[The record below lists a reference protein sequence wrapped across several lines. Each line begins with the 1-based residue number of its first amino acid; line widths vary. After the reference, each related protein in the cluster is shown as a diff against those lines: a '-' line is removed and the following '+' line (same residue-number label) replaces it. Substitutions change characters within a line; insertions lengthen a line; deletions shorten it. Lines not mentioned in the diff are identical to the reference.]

1 MRVRF
6 DIKRYDPGKDDTPH
20 FQSYEVELEENDR
33 VLDGLNEIRWRQDGT
48 LTFRRSCEHGIC
60 GSDAMRIN
68 GRNRL
73 ACKTLIKDVGKRVRV
88 EPILGFPVVRDLV
101 VDQRRFFQDYRS
113 ILPFLVNDDPP
124 PPRERL
130 QSPEDRER
138 FDDTTK
144 CILCAACTTACPS
157 AWGQESFIGPA
168 AIVQAHRF
176 IFDTRDH
183 AAAERLARLSGRS
196 GVWACRTVYS
206 CTAACP
212 RDIQVTRA
220 IAEVK
225 QAAIRESL

>member
-6 DIKRYDPGKDDTPH
+6 DIKRYDPEKDEAPY
-20 FQSYEVELEENDR
+20 FQSYEVELEDTDR

-73 ACKTLIKDVGKRVRV
+73 ACKTLIRDVGKSVRV
-88 EPILGFPVVRDLV
+88 EPLLGYPVVRDLV
-101 VDQRRFFQDYRS
+101 IDQERFFQDYRS
-113 ILPFLVNDDPP
+113 VLPFLVNDEPA

-130 QSPEDRER
+130 QSPQDRRR

-157 AWGQESFIGPA
+157 AWGHESFVGPA

-183 AAAERLARLSGRS
+183 AAAERLARLTGRS
-196 GVWACRTVYS
+196 GVWACRTVYN
-206 CTAACP
+206 CTMACP
-212 RDIQVTRA
+212 RDIQITRA

-225 QAAIRESL
+225 RAAILGCH

>member
-6 DIKRYDPGKDDTPH
+6 DIKRYDPEKDEAPY
-20 FQSYEVELEENDR
+20 FQNYEVELGETDR

-73 ACKTLIKDVGKRVRV
+73 ACKTLIREVGRRVRI
-88 EPILGFPVVRDLV
+88 EPLLGFPVVRDLV
-101 VDQRRFFQDYRS
+101 VDQQRFFQDYRS
-113 ILPFLVNDDPP
+113 VLPFLVNDDPP

-130 QSPEDRER
+130 QSPEARRR

-157 AWGQESFIGPA
+157 AWGNDSFLGPA

-183 AAAERLARLSGRS
+183 ATVERLARLAGRC
-196 GVWACRTVYS
+196 GVWACRTAYN
-206 CTAACP
+206 CTMACP
-212 RDIQVTRA
+212 REIQVTRA

-225 QAAIRESL
+225 RAALLGGP

>member
-6 DIKRYDPGKDDTPH
+6 DIKRYNPEKDEASY
-20 FQSYEVELEENDR
+20 FQNYEVELDETDR

-48 LTFRRSCEHGIC
+48 LALRRSCEHGIC

-73 ACKTLIKDVGKRVRV
+73 ACKTLIRDVGKRVKV
-88 EPILGFPVVRDLV
+88 EPLLGFPVVRDLV
-101 VDQRRFFQDYRS
+101 IDQRRFFKNYRS
-113 ILPFLVNDDPP
+113 VLPFLVNDDPP

-130 QSPEDRER
+130 QSPEVRQR

-157 AWGQESFIGPA
+157 AWGHDSFLGPA

-183 AAAERLARLSGRS
+183 AAPERLARLTGRS
-196 GVWACRTVYS
+196 GVWACRTVYN
-206 CTAACP
+206 CTMACP
-212 RDIQVTRA
+212 REIQVTRA

-225 QAAIRESL
+225 RAALLGGP

>member
-6 DIKRYDPGKDDTPH
+6 DIKRYDPDRDETPY
-20 FQSYEVELEENDR
+20 FQDYEVELEETDR

-60 GSDAMRIN
+60 GSDALRIN

-73 ACKTLIKDVGKRVRV
+73 ACKTLIRDVGKRIRV

-101 VDQRRFFQDYRS
+101 IDQRRFFQGYRS
-113 ILPFLVNDDPP
+113 VLPFLVNDDPP

-130 QSPEDRER
+130 QSPEARQR

-157 AWGQESFIGPA
+157 AWGHDSFLGPA

-183 AAAERLARLSGRS
+183 ATAERLARLTGRG
-196 GVWACRTVYS
+196 GVWACRTVYN
-206 CTAACP
+206 CTMACP
-212 RDIQVTRA
+212 REIQVTRA

-225 QAAIRESL
+225 RAALLGGP

>member
-6 DIKRYDPGKDDTPH
+6 DIKRFDPQKDEAPY
-20 FQSYEVELEENDR
+20 FESYEVELEDTDR

-73 ACKTLIKDVGKRVRV
+73 ACKTLIRDVGKRVRV
-88 EPILGFPVVRDLV
+88 EPLLGFAVVRDLIV
-101 VDQRRFFQDYRS
+101 NQERFFRDYRS
-113 ILPFLVNDDPP
+113 VLPFLVNDEAP

-130 QSPEDRER
+130 QSPEARAR

-157 AWGQESFIGPA
+157 AWGDESFVGPA

-183 AAAERLARLSGRS
+183 AAAERLARLNGRS
-196 GVWACRTVYS
+196 GIWACRTVYN
-206 CTAACP
+206 CTMACP
-212 RDIQVTRA
+212 REIQVTRA
-220 IAEVK
+220 IAELKGV
-225 QAAIRESL
+225 ALGTGP